1 MYHKSLYKP
10 IRNNHNYS
18 IQAIVD
24 DYNKRWNKSVTI
36 EEYLKSFTRLHR
48 GAC

>member
-1 MYHKSLYKP
+1 MYHKSLY
-10 IRNNHNYS
+10 RNNHNYS

-24 DYNKRWNKSVTI
+24 DYNRRWKQNITI
-36 EEYLKSFTRLHR
+36 EEYLKSFTRKHR